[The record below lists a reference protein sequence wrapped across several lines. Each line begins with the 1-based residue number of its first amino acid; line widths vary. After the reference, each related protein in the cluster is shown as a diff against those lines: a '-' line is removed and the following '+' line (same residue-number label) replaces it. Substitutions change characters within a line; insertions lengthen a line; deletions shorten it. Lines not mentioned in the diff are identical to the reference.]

1 MEKYKV
7 SEAELE
13 VMKILWEEN
22 PLTSKEI
29 IQRLH
34 HMDWSDNTI
43 KTFLNRL
50 LNKGSIKNK
59 AEGRTYL
66 YSPTISYDKYLSK
79 ENKNFLNVIYNGA
92 TNLLISK
99 FIEEEELSNEDI
111 KELQDMLENKRRE

>member
-1 MEKYKV
+1 MEKYKI

-29 IQRLH
+29 IKRLH
-34 HMDWSDNTI
+34 HMAWSDNTI

-111 KELQDMLENKRRE
+111 KELQDMLENKRKE

>member
-1 MEKYKV
+1 MERYNI

-13 VMKILWEEN
+13 VMKVLWEES

-29 IQRLH
+29 INKLD
-34 HMDWSDNTI
+34 HMGWSDNTI

-50 LNKGSIKNK
+50 LNKGSLKNK

-79 ENKNFLNVIYNGA
+79 ENKNFLNMIYNGA
-92 TNLLISK
+92 GKLLISK

-111 KELQDMLENKRRE
+111 KDLQDMLENKRKE

>member
-1 MEKYKV
+1 MERYKI

-13 VMKILWEEN
+13 VMKVLWEEN

-29 IQRLH
+29 IKRLH
-34 HMDWSDNTI
+34 HMAWSDNTI

-50 LNKGSIKNK
+50 LNKGSIKYK

-99 FIEEEELSNEDI
+99 FIEEEELSDEDI
-111 KELQDMLENKRRE
+111 KELQDMLENKRKE

>member
-1 MEKYKV
+1 MEKYKI

-29 IQRLH
+29 IKRLH

-111 KELQDMLENKRRE
+111 KELQDILENKRKE